1 MQYINS
7 SVTTHA
13 FTSTSSAYAVENTET
28 VKVQSDVDQ
37 KKSFIKKWHNT
48 FTKTPTSSLQWILKE
63 LSKCL
68 KRFYTPVEVLR
79 RAIP

>member
-1 MQYINS
+1 MQYINRM
-7 SVTTHA
+7 VTAHA

-48 FTKTPTSSLQWILKE
+48 FTKTPTSSL
-63 LSKCL
+63 
-68 KRFYTPVEVLR
+68 
-79 RAIP
+79 